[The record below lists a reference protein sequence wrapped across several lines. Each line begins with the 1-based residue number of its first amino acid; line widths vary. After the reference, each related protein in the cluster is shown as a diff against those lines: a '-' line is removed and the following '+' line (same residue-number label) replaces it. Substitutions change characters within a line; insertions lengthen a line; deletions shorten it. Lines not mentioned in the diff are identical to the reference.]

1 MSSRFRQIKTRC
13 ARCHVVSS
21 QTRILRLDCDIFP
34 SLVYTLDESLVHSSS
49 LTYGTKLRLVQNSFE
64 MDDLT
69 MSNFGIEAL
78 HAFELPFTECNVD
91 NVPSSL
97 SSLHTLQAG
106 GNMSTRPS
114 DIGISGP
121 ENITQSVKMDNETG
135 FEHVRT

>member
-1 MSSRFRQIKTRC
+1 MIPVFLIILFGISLSS
-13 ARCHVVSS
+13 
-21 QTRILRLDCDIFP
+21 LD
-34 SLVYTLDESLVHSSS
+34 TLDESLVHSSS
-49 LTYGTKLRLVQNSFE
+49 LTYGTKLRLVQNS
-64 MDDLT
+64 
-69 MSNFGIEAL
+69 
-78 HAFELPFTECNVD
+78 FELPFTECNVD